1 MPLAHSREH
10 LQVEHVGIRALRVWV
25 RVRVRVGVR
34 VRVRVRLPE
43 GPGAQAS
50 ILVSQTA
57 AATMICKPCR
67 YGALRCPPGGPQWSH
82 RMVLQLSLGRL
93 TPGKGLCSIIPSAG
107 TLVSMRSHN
116 WTL

>member
-1 MPLAHSREH
+1 VPLAHSREH

-25 RVRVRVGVR
+25 WVWVWVRVKVR

-67 YGALRCPPGGPQWSH
+67 YGALR
-82 RMVLQLSLGRL
+82 
-93 TPGKGLCSIIPSAG
+93 
-107 TLVSMRSHN
+107 
-116 WTL
+116 